1 MTGITPRDVAP
12 GDAQR
17 LQTIAET
24 MAGVE
29 DLEELPVD
37 EAISRL
43 EAAHPALA
51 GALKP
56 ETERRLGGGAGQ

>member
-12 GDAQR
+12 GDAQC

-43 EAAHPALA
+43 EAAHRALA

-56 ETERRLGGGAGQ
+56 ETERRPGDGAGQ

>member
-1 MTGITPRDVAP
+1 MTGITPRDAVP
-12 GDAQR
+12 GDVR
-17 LQTIAET
+17 LLQTIAET

-43 EAAHPALA
+43 ETAHRALA
-51 GALKP
+51 EALKP
-56 ETERRLGGGAGQ
+56 ETERRAGGGTGQ